1 MKAEQVLLDKIN
13 EISILNKRFSSF
25 EDETLRLNA
34 KSLSLQKTATFLAVL
49 GFIVSLLRN

>member
-1 MKAEQVLLDKIN
+1 MNKEQVLLNRVNDISVLN
-13 EISILNKRFSSF
+13 ERFSSF
-25 EDETLRLNA
+25 EEVTLRLNA